1 MITQRTSAQAT
12 WLGYLALLFWA
23 GSGLYASLVV
33 RLPTFEVLS
42 VAFLA
47 SFSVTAIFLT
57 LKKQWHQIK
66 QPLFLWVIGM
76 LGFVGNDALFIAAF
90 KHAPAAQAD
99 LINYLWPIFIVVF
112 SSLLPSEKF
121 SIKYIIAAIFGFM
134 GTFVVITNGGSLK
147 NFHSEYWL
155 GYLFA
160 FLEAVVWSVY
170 TIVSR
175 HYKNTPSA
183 MIGMYCG
190 CSLIVSVV
198 THFCFEPT
206 IMPNTNELIVMIL
219 LGLTAQGSA
228 YYLWD
233 YGIKKGNFRLLSILS
248 YANPIISVGLLIMM
262 GKSQLTHSLF
272 TATLLITFGG
282 LIGGL
287 NFNWLT
293 CKLKRQKSWGST
305 QLSQQ

>member
-1 MITQRTSAQAT
+1 
-12 WLGYLALLFWA
+12 
-23 GSGLYASLVV
+23 
-33 RLPTFEVLS
+33 
-42 VAFLA
+42 
-47 SFSVTAIFLT
+47 
-57 LKKQWHQIK
+57 
-66 QPLFLWVIGM
+66 M
-76 LGFVGNDALFIAAF
+76 LGFIGNDALFITAF

-112 SSLLPSEKF
+112 SSVLPSEKF

-134 GTFVVITNGGSLK
+134 GTFIVTTNGGSLK

-160 FLEAVVWSVY
+160 FLEAVVWSIY

-190 CSLIVSVV
+190 CSLIVSLV
-198 THFCFEPT
+198 THFSFEPT
-206 IMPNTNELIVMIL
+206 IIPNTSELIVMIL

-233 YGIKKGNFRLLSILS
+233 HGIKKGNFRLLSILS
-248 YANPIISVGLLIMM
+248 YANPIISISLLIVM
-262 GKSQLTHSLF
+262 GKSQLTHALSN
-272 TATLLITFGG
+272 ATLLITIGG

-287 NFNWLT
+287 NFSWLT
-293 CKLKRQKSWGST
+293 GKLKRAKSWNVTS
-305 QLSQQ
+305 LSEQ